1 MLKRCGA
8 VAKSPER
15 KKLQRL
21 TRVELLELLLAQTR
35 ETEMLRGK
43 LEEAN
48 AALTDRYIHISEA
61 GDLAHAV
68 LAVNDIMESAQKA
81 AQQYLDNIEAMKHET
96 EVRCIRLIQEAKEEA
111 ERIRAAAMLDKDAV
125 SGTPEEI
132 LNRLKEKV
140 EQSGED
146 L

>member
-1 MLKRCGA
+1 M
-8 VAKSPER
+8 AKSAER

-48 AALTDRYIHISEA
+48 AALTERYIRISEA

-68 LAVNDIMESAQKA
+68 LAVNNVMESTQKA
-81 AQQYLDNIEAMKHET
+81 AQQYLDNIAAMKHET
-96 EVRCIRLIQEAKEEA
+96 EIRCIRLIREAKEEA
-111 ERIRAAAMLDKDAV
+111 ERIRAAAMLDQDA
-125 SGTPEEI
+125 GKETAEEV
-132 LNRLKEKV
+132 LTRLQENI